1 MKEYCYGAKRKSTV
15 MEQIEG
21 VLLRIKI
28 KSTVNEQNEGVLLR
42 SKMKGYC

>member
-1 MKEYCYGAKRKSTV
+1 

>member
-1 MKEYCYGAKRKSTV
+1 

-21 VLLRIKI
+21 VLLRTKI